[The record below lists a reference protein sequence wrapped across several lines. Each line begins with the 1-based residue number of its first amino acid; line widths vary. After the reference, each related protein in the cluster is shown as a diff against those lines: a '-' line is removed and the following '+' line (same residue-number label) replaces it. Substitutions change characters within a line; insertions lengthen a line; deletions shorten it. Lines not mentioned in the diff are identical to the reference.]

1 MCRGPPG
8 VGRKGGGGEESRA
21 ALGGQKVSLG
31 KGMGWAEGGEVGR
44 GGVRQ
49 RGSVKQRGLGC
60 GGAVGRGNR
69 WAEEASGQREPVA
82 ELI

>member
-1 MCRGPPG
+1 M
-8 VGRKGGGGEESRA
+8 
-21 ALGGQKVSLG
+21 G